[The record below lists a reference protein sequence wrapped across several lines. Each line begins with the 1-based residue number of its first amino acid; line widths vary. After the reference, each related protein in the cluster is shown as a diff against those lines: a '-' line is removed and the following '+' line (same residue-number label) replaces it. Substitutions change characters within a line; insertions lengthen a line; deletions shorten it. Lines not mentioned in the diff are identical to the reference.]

1 MAKQPLPPRKK
12 FGSNLRPINMRE
24 SEPTVQQDRYLR
36 IAKEAYD
43 TSTTFI
49 DNNYRKD
56 WEDSIRHFQNKHMA
70 GSKYYSDAYKYRSKM
85 FRPKSRAAVR
95 QNEAAVA
102 ASFFSQL
109 DIMSHEPEDDKD
121 PIQMAGAELRQELI
135 NYRLSRI
142 GQIPWFQIC
151 VGGMQDANVYGV
163 VSSKQFWDYE
173 EREEETPLDGV
184 FDESGQ
190 PAMQKTSVKVKDK
203 PDIKLIPIE
212 NIRFDPAAE
221 WTDVVNSSPYF
232 IHMEPMR
239 IGEVRQKIEKGE
251 WLAVEE
257 SVLLSARN
265 ASYDSTRQARAGE
278 KEDETDPKFSKE
290 LSEFDIVWVH
300 ENFIR
305 EKGQEFHYYTL
316 GTLARLTEARPL
328 KEVYLHNE
336 RPFVVGTCVI
346 EPHKS
351 IPDAPVHL
359 AKGLQK
365 EANEISNSRQDNVK
379 LVLNKRYLVRRG
391 KQVDTQ
397 SLVRNAPA
405 SVTFVNDIEKDV
417 FPLEFSDVTASA
429 YAEQDR
435 VNLDMDDL
443 LGSFSSGSIQSNR
456 KLNETVGGMQLLAGS
471 SNNMA
476 QYLIRVF
483 AETWVEKVINQVD
496 KLEQFYESDARLVML
511 MAKRSGM
518 KEKVMQAVQM
528 GQITLKDLLM
538 VPSQVR
544 INVANSAMDPA
555 IRLGMFMQAMQ
566 MYTEIRMN
574 MPTDLDPEPVKAY
587 IFGMLGFR
595 NADRFS
601 IDAENPQLAQ
611 AQQMIQ
617 QLQQQLESG
626 IAEAQAK
633 AQAANEAKF
642 AQIEADNARK
652 AAEIEQN
659 ERESQREADVKVYL
673 AEMQRNTELLINQVR
688 EQSRADTASQKVA
701 MDAWAKELTANLNH
715 IAQMASVQ
723 QKANEVNVVDSSAAG
738 PIKELS
744 KNVTDVLKGNEQVT
758 SVIAQLAENMGKFMQ
773 QISKPVDFDIKR
785 DQNGRMV
792 SVHAE

>member
-1 MAKQPLPPRKK
+1 MKQAIPPRKK
-12 FGSNLRPINMRE
+12 FGSNLRPIDTRE
-24 SEPTVQQDRYLR
+24 SEPTVQQDKYLR
-36 IAKEAYD
+36 IAKEAFD
-43 TSTTFI
+43 TSTTFV
-49 DNNYRKD
+49 DSNYSKD
-56 WEDSIRHFQNKHMA
+56 WQDSIRHFQNKHMA

-85 FRPKSRAAVR
+85 FRPKTRAAVR

-109 DIMSHEPEDDKD
+109 EIMAHEPEDDND
-121 PIQMAGAELRQELI
+121 PFQLAGAALRQELI
-135 NYRLSRI
+135 NYRLGRI
-142 GQIPWFQIC
+142 GQIPWFQVC
-151 VGGMQDANVYGV
+151 VGAMQEANVYGV
-163 VSSKQFWDYE
+163 VTSKQFWDYE
-173 EREEETPLDGV
+173 EKKERIPLDGV
-184 FDESGQ
+184 MNEDGSQAYAEQ
-190 PAMQKTSVKVKDK
+190 VVKVKDR

-212 NIRFDPAAE
+212 NVRFDPAAE
-221 WTDVVNSSPYF
+221 WTDVVKTSPYF
-232 IHMEPMR
+232 IHMDPVR
-239 IGEVRQKIEKGE
+239 IGDVRKKINRGE
-251 WLAVEE
+251 WLPVDE

-265 ASYDSTRQARAGE
+265 ASYDSTRQARSGE
-278 KEDETDPKFSKE
+278 REDETDPRFSKE
-290 LSEFDIVWVH
+290 LSDFDIVWVH

-305 EKGQEFHYYTL
+305 EDGEEKHYYTL
-316 GTLARLTEARPL
+316 GTLARLTEVRPL
-328 KEVYLHNE
+328 TEVYLHNE

-346 EPHKS
+346 EPHKA

-435 VNLDMDDL
+435 VNLDMDEL
-443 LGSFSSGSIQSNR
+443 LGSFSQGSIQSNR

-471 SNNMA
+471 SNNMS

-483 AETWVEKVINQVD
+483 SETWAEKVINQID
-496 KLEQFYESDARLVML
+496 KLEQYYESDINLLNL
-511 MAKRSGM
+511 MASRAGIAKYGIQQ
-518 KEKVMQAVQM
+518 V
-528 GQITLKDLLM
+528 TKDLLM
-538 VPSQVR
+538 VPSHVR
-544 INVANSAMDPA
+544 INVANSAMDPGL
-555 IRLGMFMQAMQ
+555 RLGMFMEAMKA
-566 MYTEIRMN
+566 YTEIRMN
-574 MPTDLDPEPVKAY
+574 MPPDLDPEPIKAY

-601 IDAENPQLAQ
+601 VDTEGNPQLAQ
-611 AQQMIQ
+611 AQQIIE

-642 AQIEADNARK
+642 AEIEANNQRK
-652 AAEIEQN
+652 AAELQQKET
-659 ERESQREADVKVYL
+659 ESQRNAELQVYL
-673 AEMQRNTELLINQVR
+673 AEMQRNTELLINNVR
-688 EQSRADTASQKVA
+688 EQSKADTAQQKMA

-723 QKANEVNVVDSSAAG
+723 QKDRAAQISVVDSQASG
-738 PIKELS
+738 PLKDLS
-744 KNVTDVLKGNEQVT
+744 ENVTEVLKGNEQT
-758 SVIAQLAENMGKFMQ
+758 ANAIIQLSEAMGKFMQ
-773 QISKPVDFDIKR
+773 QLSKPVDFNIER
-785 DQNGRMV
+785 DSNGRMV
-792 SVHAE
+792 SVHAQ

>member
-1 MAKQPLPPRKK
+1 MKQAIPPRKK
-12 FGSNLRPINMRE
+12 FGSNLRPIDTRE
-24 SEPTVQQDRYLR
+24 SEPTVQQDKYLR
-36 IAKEAYD
+36 IAKEAFD
-43 TSTTFI
+43 TSTTFV
-49 DNNYRKD
+49 DSNYSKD
-56 WEDSIRHFQNKHMA
+56 WQDSIRHFQNKHMA

-85 FRPKSRAAVR
+85 FRPKTRAAVR

-109 DIMSHEPEDDKD
+109 EIMAHEPEDDND
-121 PIQMAGAELRQELI
+121 PFQLAGAALRQELI
-135 NYRLSRI
+135 NYRLGRI
-142 GQIPWFQIC
+142 GQIPWFQVC
-151 VGGMQDANVYGV
+151 VGAMQEANVYGV
-163 VSSKQFWDYE
+163 VTSKQFWDYE
-173 EREEETPLDGV
+173 EKKERIPLDGV
-184 FDESGQ
+184 MNEDGSQAYAEQ
-190 PAMQKTSVKVKDK
+190 VVKVKDR

-212 NIRFDPAAE
+212 NVRFDPAAE
-221 WTDVVNSSPYF
+221 WTDVVKTSPYF
-232 IHMEPMR
+232 IHMDPVR
-239 IGEVRQKIEKGE
+239 IGDVRKKINRGE
-251 WLAVEE
+251 WLPVDE

-265 ASYDSTRQARAGE
+265 ASYDSTRQARSGE
-278 KEDETDPKFSKE
+278 REDETDPRFSKE
-290 LSEFDIVWVH
+290 LSDFDIVWVH

-305 EKGQEFHYYTL
+305 EDGEEKHYYTL
-316 GTLARLTEARPL
+316 GTLARLTEVRPL
-328 KEVYLHNE
+328 TEVYLHNE

-346 EPHKS
+346 EPHKA

-435 VNLDMDDL
+435 VNLDMDEL
-443 LGSFSSGSIQSNR
+443 LGSFSQGSIQSNR

-471 SNNMA
+471 SNNMS

-483 AETWVEKVINQVD
+483 SETWAEKVINQID
-496 KLEQFYESDARLVML
+496 KLEQYYESDINLLNL
-511 MAKRSGM
+511 MASRAGIAKYGIQQ
-518 KEKVMQAVQM
+518 V
-528 GQITLKDLLM
+528 TKDLLM
-538 VPSQVR
+538 VPSHVR
-544 INVANSAMDPA
+544 INVANSAMDPGL
-555 IRLGMFMQAMQ
+555 RLGMFMEAMKA
-566 MYTEIRMN
+566 YTEIRMN
-574 MPTDLDPEPVKAY
+574 MPPDLDPEPIKAY

-601 IDAENPQLAQ
+601 VDTEGNPQLAQ
-611 AQQMIQ
+611 AQQIIE

-642 AQIEADNARK
+642 AEIEANNQRK
-652 AAEIEQN
+652 AAELQQKET
-659 ERESQREADVKVYL
+659 ESQRNAELQVYL
-673 AEMQRNTELLINQVR
+673 AEMQRNTELLINNVR
-688 EQSRADTASQKVA
+688 EQSKADTAQQKMT

-723 QKANEVNVVDSSAAG
+723 QKDRAAQISVVDSQASG
-738 PIKELS
+738 PLKDLS
-744 KNVTDVLKGNEQVT
+744 ENVTEVLKGNEQT
-758 SVIAQLAENMGKFMQ
+758 ANAIIQLSEAMGKFMQ
-773 QISKPVDFDIKR
+773 QLSKPVDFNIER
-785 DQNGRMV
+785 DSNGRMV
-792 SVHAE
+792 SVHAQ